1 MNRITAMY
9 KLEIL
14 SSKVREKN
22 KLRTA
27 INRRDCTQFSGDY
40 KGIEPFKNKKKGMF
54 FLSLVEQ
61 KDFVSSHTKRQAE
74 FSLVGQGLNFSGLYF
89 EDPENPQF
97 AFGYPYQK
105 PQFKNGTI
113 NPVFEYRNDL
123 YLFITDS
130 HYLTFE
136 ILIFKGARNLASDY
150 FQMLI
155 NGDFD
160 NEIEDHRNNYKKFY
174 PYD

>member
-1 MNRITAMY
+1 MNRITEMY

-14 SSKVREKN
+14 SSAQREKN
-22 KLRTA
+22 KLRQA
-27 INRRDCTQFSGDY
+27 IYRRDCTQYSGIY
-40 KGIEPFKNKKKGMF
+40 KGIEPFMNPKGMF
-54 FLSLVEQ
+54 FLSLAEQ
-61 KDFVSSHTKRQAE
+61 KNFVSSHIKRQTD
-74 FSLVGQGLNFSGLYF
+74 FSLVGHGLNFSGLYF
-89 EDPENPQF
+89 EDSENPQF
-97 AFGYPYQK
+97 AFGSHFQK
-105 PQFKNGTI
+105 PHVKDSTI

-123 YLFITDS
+123 YLFMTDS